1 MSDRLAAAT
10 EDCRLISTMPAGSP
24 VLELRGLT
32 KVYGGRAVVS
42 NVSLAVTAGEF
53 LSIIGPSGCGKS
65 TLLKMVIGAVQPTS
79 GEVVLRGQDVATLPR
94 EKLDVIMVWQSVA
107 LFPHMT
113 VGENVGFGLAMRR
126 LPARAIADRV
136 ARYLEMVDLPGL
148 QSRRIDHL
156 SGGEQQRV
164 ALARALVV
172 EPSVLLLDEPMGG
185 LDKHRRGTMLA
196 KFREIHRN
204 TGVTFVMV
212 THDQAEAMT
221 TSSRIAI
228 LNRGVI
234 EQTGS
239 PEEVSSRPQT
249 AFVARF
255 VGHKNVFPAT
265 VAQADGA
272 RVTVSTSAGALQAQ
286 RPAWSTFTPDPGA
299 SVAYVVDAFRI
310 RTGHTEI
317 NRVTGTL
324 DMRSVNG
331 GIEVLEVI
339 VPGLGNV
346 RCERAV
352 TDGDTS
358 PDDTMLSWRSEDAY
372 VLLSE

>member
-1 MSDRLAAAT
+1 LIRAT
-10 EDCRLISTMPAGSP
+10 PAGLP
-24 VLELRGLT
+24 LLELRGLT

-42 NVSLAVTAGEF
+42 DVSLAVTAGEF

-79 GEVVLRGQDVATLPR
+79 GQVLLRGQDVATLPR
-94 EKLDVIMVWQSVA
+94 EKLEVIMVWQSVA

-113 VGENVGFGLAMRR
+113 VGENVGFGLAMRK

-136 ARYLEMVDLPGL
+136 ARYLEMMDLPGW
-148 QSRRIDHL
+148 QPRRIDQL

-185 LDKHRRGTMLA
+185 LDKHRRGSMLA

-212 THDQAEAMT
+212 THDQGEAMT

-239 PEEVSSRPQT
+239 PEEVSRRPQT

-255 VGHKNVFPAT
+255 VGHKNVFSAT
-265 VAQADGA
+265 VVQAEGA
-272 RVTVSTSAGALQAQ
+272 EVTVSSPAGPLHAQ
-286 RPAWSTFTPDPGA
+286 RPVWSAFRPERGA
-299 SVAYVVDAFRI
+299 AVAYVVDAFRV
-310 RTGHTEI
+310 RTGHTEM

-324 DMRSVNG
+324 DMRSVSG
-331 GIEVLEVI
+331 GMEVLEVS
-339 VPGLGNV
+339 VPGLGIV

-352 TDGDTS
+352 MEAEAPPDGS
-358 PDDTMLSWRSEDAY
+358 MLSWRPEDAY
-372 VLLSE
+372 VLPPE